1 MKIFNIF
8 LTIVLCLQMAST
20 TFAFPSHHLKE
31 FEEDYVGRRLGF
43 PFNLRNKKLE
53 KQQSRRNKKKIDNSA
68 NLIFKDNQKSENS
81 IFQQVSD
88 FLVEKFEVP
97 VVVEATEKTG
107 RPLPK
112 EDRFLG

>member
-1 MKIFNIF
+1 
-8 LTIVLCLQMAST
+8 MAST
-20 TFAFPSHHLKE
+20 TFAFPSHHLKD
-31 FEEDYVGRRLGF
+31 FEEDYVGHRLGF

-81 IFQQVSD
+81 TFQQVSD
-88 FLVEKFEVP
+88 FMVEKFEVP
-97 VVVEATEKTG
+97 VVVEATEKTE